1 MQFFPG
7 GKYNVSFICFIISST
22 LVSYNFHWFLTRPK
36 QGTSVRGDW
45 TLKHRGVLL
54 AMLLIGIAGSII
66 FFIPLMKH
74 WLPIAAIVFI
84 TFIYSAPKIPVFS
97 QLNKIAVAK
106 TLFLTTVWVYVTT
119 VLYFLVSEI
128 PYTNEQFLFCL
139 SRFFL
144 IYCICILF
152 DYRDHEDDRKNGLN
166 SLPVNVNGTTLAIFF
181 YGSALLFMIVTASLY
196 FKGFS
201 GTAVMMMLIPGVIVA
216 LLYDYAR
223 NHFSD
228 YLYYFVLDG
237 MMMFSSLL
245 TLLISF

>member
-7 GKYNVSFICFIISST
+7 GKHNSTFLYFIVSST

-36 QGTSVRGDW
+36 PGTSQRGDW

-54 AMLLIGIAGSII
+54 VMLMIGIAGSII

-74 WLPIAAIVFI
+74 WLPIGFIVFI
-84 TFIYSAPKIPVFS
+84 TFIYSAPKIPIFS
-97 QLNKIAVAK
+97 RLNKIAVAK
-106 TLFLTTVWVYVTT
+106 TLFLTTVWVYVTS
-119 VLYFLVSEI
+119 VLYFLVNEI
-128 PYTNEQFLFCL
+128 PYTQEQFLFVL

-152 DYRDHEDDRKNGLN
+152 DYRDHEDDRKNGLS
-166 SLPVNVNGTTLAIFF
+166 SLPVNVNSSTLAIFF
-181 YGSALLFMIVTASLY
+181 YGSALLFIIVTTLLY
-196 FKGFS
+196 FKSWQGVD
-201 GTAVMMMLIPGVIVA
+201 VMLMLIPGIIVA
-216 LLYDYAR
+216 LLYNYAR

-228 YLYYFVLDG
+228 YLYYFILDG

-245 TLLISF
+245 TLLIGF